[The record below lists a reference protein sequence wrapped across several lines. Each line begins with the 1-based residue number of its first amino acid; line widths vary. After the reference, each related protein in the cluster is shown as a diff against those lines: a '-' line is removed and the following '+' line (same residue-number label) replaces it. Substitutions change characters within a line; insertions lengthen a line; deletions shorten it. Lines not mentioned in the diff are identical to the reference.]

1 MKVLIDT
8 NVMIDAI
15 TKRDGAS
22 SFSAD
27 VIAMCSSNR
36 ITGFAAPH
44 SFSNMYYILRKEYSD
59 KNRRI
64 IINEYCKILDVVSMN
79 EDVINAALNNNNITD
94 FEDAI
99 QYASAESVGA
109 DYIVTRNVKDYGR
122 SSIKALSPE
131 EFLRTTEKE
140 RAT

>member
-15 TKRDGAS
+15 TKRDDAS

-27 VIAMCSSNR
+27 VIALCSSNR

-59 KNRRI
+59 KNRRVI
-64 IINEYCKILDVVSMN
+64 IGEYSKILNVVSMN

-99 QYASAESVGA
+99 RYACAESVGA
-109 DYIVTRNVKDYGR
+109 DYIVTRNVKDYGI
-122 SSIKALSPE
+122 SPIKAITPE
-131 EFLRTTEKE
+131 KLMKLM
-140 RAT
+140 

>member
-15 TKRDGAS
+15 TKRDNAS

-27 VIAMCSSNR
+27 VIALCSSNR

-44 SFSNMYYILRKEYSD
+44 SFSNLYYILRKEYSD
-59 KNRRI
+59 KNRRVI
-64 IINEYCKILDVVSMN
+64 IGEYSKILNVVSMN

-99 QYASAESVGA
+99 RYACAESVGA

-122 SSIKALSPE
+122 SPIRAISPG
-131 EFLRTTEKE
+131 EFLKL
-140 RAT
+140 

>member
-27 VIAMCSSNR
+27 VIALCSSKM

-44 SFSNMYYILRKEYSD
+44 SFSNLYYILRKEYSD

-99 QYASAESVGA
+99 QYACAESVGA
-109 DYIVTRNVKDYGR
+109 DYIVTRNVKDYSR

>member
-15 TKRDGAS
+15 TKRDDSS

-27 VIAMCSSNR
+27 VIALCSSNR

-59 KNRRI
+59 KNRRVI
-64 IINEYCKILDVVSMN
+64 IGEYSKILNVVSMN

-99 QYASAESVGA
+99 RYACAESVGA

-122 SSIKALSPE
+122 SSIKAITPE
-131 EFLRTTEKE
+131 ELINLM
-140 RAT
+140 

>member
-15 TKRDGAS
+15 TKRDNAS

-27 VIAMCSSNR
+27 VIALCSSNR

-59 KNRRI
+59 KNRRVI
-64 IINEYCKILDVVSMN
+64 IREYSKILNVVSLN
-79 EDVINAALNNNNITD
+79 EDVINSALNNNNITD

-99 QYASAESVGA
+99 RYACAESVGA

-122 SSIKALSPE
+122 SSIKAITPE
-131 EFLRTTEKE
+131 ELINLM
-140 RAT
+140 

>member
-15 TKRDGAS
+15 TKRDDAS

-27 VIAMCSSNR
+27 VIALCSSNR
-36 ITGFAAPH
+36 ITVFAAPH

-59 KNRRI
+59 KNRRVI
-64 IINEYCKILDVVSMN
+64 IGEYSKILNVVSMN

-99 QYASAESVGA
+99 QYACAESVGA

-122 SSIKALSPE
+122 SSIKAITPE
-131 EFLRTTEKE
+131 ELINLM
-140 RAT
+140 

>member
-27 VIAMCSSNR
+27 VIALCSSKM

-64 IINEYCKILDVVSMN
+64 IINEYCKLLNIVSMN
-79 EDVINAALNNNNITD
+79 EDVINSALNNNNIKD

-99 QYASAESVGA
+99 QYACAESVGA

-122 SSIKALSPE
+122 PAIRAITPE
-131 EFLRTTEKE
+131 EFLTSVKQE
-140 RAT
+140 

>member
-15 TKRDGAS
+15 TKRDNAS

-27 VIAMCSSNR
+27 VIALCSSNR

-44 SFSNMYYILRKEYSD
+44 SFSNLYYILRKEYSD
-59 KNRRI
+59 KNRRVI
-64 IINEYCKILDVVSMN
+64 IGEYSKILNVVSMN
-79 EDVINAALNNNNITD
+79 EDVINSALNNNNITD

-99 QYASAESVGA
+99 RYACAESVGA

-122 SSIKALSPE
+122 SSIKAITPE
-131 EFLRTTEKE
+131 ELINLM
-140 RAT
+140 

>member
-15 TKRDGAS
+15 TKRDNAS
-22 SFSAD
+22 SISAD
-27 VIAMCSSNR
+27 VIALCSSNR

-59 KNRRI
+59 KNRRVI
-64 IINEYCKILDVVSMN
+64 IGEYSKILNVVILN
-79 EDVINAALNNNNITD
+79 EDVINSALNNNNITD

-99 QYASAESVGA
+99 RYACAESVGA

-122 SSIKALSPE
+122 SSIKAITPE
-131 EFLRTTEKE
+131 ELINLM
-140 RAT
+140 

>member
-15 TKRDGAS
+15 TKRDDAS

-27 VIAMCSSNR
+27 VIALCSSNR
-36 ITGFAAPH
+36 ITGFVASH

-59 KNRRI
+59 KNRRVI
-64 IINEYCKILDVVSMN
+64 IGEYCKILNVVSMN

-99 QYASAESVGA
+99 QYACAESVGA

-122 SSIKALSPE
+122 SSIKAITPE
-131 EFLRTTEKE
+131 KFLETVNKSL
-140 RAT
+140 

>member
-27 VIAMCSSNR
+27 VIALCSSNR

-44 SFSNMYYILRKEYSD
+44 SFSNLYYILRKEYSD

-64 IINEYCKILDVVSMN
+64 IINEYCKLLNIVSMN
-79 EDVINAALNNNNITD
+79 EDVINSALNNNNIKD

-99 QYASAESVGA
+99 QYACAESVGA

-122 SSIKALSPE
+122 PAIRTITPE
-131 EFLRTTEKE
+131 EFLTFVKQE
-140 RAT
+140 

>member
-15 TKRDGAS
+15 TKRDNAS

-27 VIAMCSSNR
+27 VIALCSSNR

-59 KNRRI
+59 KNRRVI
-64 IINEYCKILDVVSMN
+64 IGEYSKILNVVSMN

-99 QYASAESVGA
+99 RYACAESVGA

-122 SSIKALSPE
+122 SSIKAITPE
-131 EFLRTTEKE
+131 ELINLM
-140 RAT
+140 

>member
-15 TKRDGAS
+15 TKRDNAS

-27 VIAMCSSNR
+27 VIALCSSNR

-59 KNRRI
+59 KNRRVVI
-64 IINEYCKILDVVSMN
+64 GEYSKILNVVSMN

-99 QYASAESVGA
+99 QYACAESVGA

-122 SSIKALSPE
+122 SPIRAISPR
-131 EFLRTTEKE
+131 EFLKL
-140 RAT
+140 

>member
-15 TKRDGAS
+15 TKRDDAS

-27 VIAMCSSNR
+27 VIALCSSNR
-36 ITGFAAPH
+36 ITGFVASH

-59 KNRRI
+59 KNRRVI
-64 IINEYCKILDVVSMN
+64 IGEYCKILNVVSMN

-99 QYASAESVGA
+99 QYACAESVGA

-122 SSIKALSPE
+122 SPIRAISPG
-131 EFLRTTEKE
+131 EFLKL
-140 RAT
+140 

>member
-15 TKRDGAS
+15 TKRDDAS

-27 VIAMCSSNR
+27 VIALCSSNR

-59 KNRRI
+59 KNRRVI
-64 IINEYCKILDVVSMN
+64 IGEYSKILNVVSMN

-99 QYASAESVGA
+99 RYACAESVGA
-109 DYIVTRNVKDYGR
+109 DYIVIRNVKDYGR
-122 SSIKALSPE
+122 SSIKAITPE
-131 EFLRTTEKE
+131 ELINLM
-140 RAT
+140 

>member
-15 TKRDGAS
+15 TKRDNAS

-27 VIAMCSSNR
+27 VIAMCSSKK

-44 SFSNMYYILRKEYSD
+44 SFSNLYYILRKEYSD
-59 KNRRI
+59 KNRRVI
-64 IINEYCKILDVVSMN
+64 IGEYCKILNVVSMN
-79 EDVINAALNNNNITD
+79 EDVINSALNNNNITD

-99 QYASAESVGA
+99 QYACAESVGA

-122 SSIKALSPE
+122 SSIKAITPE
-131 EFLRTTEKE
+131 KLMKLM
-140 RAT
+140 

>member
-15 TKRDGAS
+15 TKRDDAS

-27 VIAMCSSNR
+27 VIALCSSNR

-59 KNRRI
+59 KNRRVI
-64 IINEYCKILDVVSMN
+64 IGEYSKILNVVSMN

-99 QYASAESVGA
+99 QYACAESVGA
-109 DYIVTRNVKDYGR
+109 DYLVTRNVKDYGR
-122 SSIKALSPE
+122 SSIKAITPE
-131 EFLRTTEKE
+131 ELINLM
-140 RAT
+140 

>member
-15 TKRDGAS
+15 TKRDNAS

-27 VIAMCSSNR
+27 VIALCSSNR

-44 SFSNMYYILRKEYSD
+44 SFSNLYYILRKEYSD
-59 KNRRI
+59 KNRRVI
-64 IINEYCKILDVVSMN
+64 IGEYSKILNVVSLN
-79 EDVINAALNNNNITD
+79 EDVINSALNNNNITD

-99 QYASAESVGA
+99 QYACAESVGA

-122 SSIKALSPE
+122 SSIKAITPE
-131 EFLRTTEKE
+131 ELINLM
-140 RAT
+140 

>member
-15 TKRDGAS
+15 TKRDDAS

-27 VIAMCSSNR
+27 VIALCSSNR

-44 SFSNMYYILRKEYSD
+44 SFSNLYYILRKEYSD
-59 KNRRI
+59 KNRRVI
-64 IINEYCKILDVVSMN
+64 IGEYSKILNVVSLN
-79 EDVINAALNNNNITD
+79 EDVINSALNNNNITD

-99 QYASAESVGA
+99 QYACAESVGA

-122 SSIKALSPE
+122 SSIKAITPE
-131 EFLRTTEKE
+131 ELINLM
-140 RAT
+140 

>member
-15 TKRDGAS
+15 TKRDNAS

-27 VIAMCSSNR
+27 VIALCSSNR

-44 SFSNMYYILRKEYSD
+44 SFSNLYYILRKEYSD
-59 KNRRI
+59 KNRRVI
-64 IINEYCKILDVVSMN
+64 IGEYSKILNVVSMN
-79 EDVINAALNNNNITD
+79 EDVIYAALNNNNITD

-99 QYASAESVGA
+99 QYACAESVGA

-122 SSIKALSPE
+122 SPIRAISPG
-131 EFLRTTEKE
+131 EFLKL
-140 RAT
+140 

>member
-15 TKRDGAS
+15 TKRDNAS

-27 VIAMCSSNR
+27 VIALCSSNR

-59 KNRRI
+59 KNRRVI
-64 IINEYCKILDVVSMN
+64 IGEYSKILNVVSMN

-99 QYASAESVGA
+99 QYACAESVGA

-122 SSIKALSPE
+122 SPIRAISPG
-131 EFLRTTEKE
+131 EFLKL
-140 RAT
+140 

>member
-15 TKRDGAS
+15 TKRDDAS

-27 VIAMCSSNR
+27 LIALCSSNR

-59 KNRRI
+59 KNRRVI
-64 IINEYCKILDVVSMN
+64 IGEYSKILNVVSMN

-99 QYASAESVGA
+99 QYACAESVGA

-122 SSIKALSPE
+122 SSIKAITPE
-131 EFLRTTEKE
+131 ELINLM
-140 RAT
+140 

>member
-8 NVMIDAI
+8 NVMTDAI
-15 TKRDGAS
+15 TKRDNAS

-27 VIAMCSSNR
+27 VIALCSSNR

-44 SFSNMYYILRKEYSD
+44 SFSNLYYILRKEYSD
-59 KNRRI
+59 KNRRVI
-64 IINEYCKILDVVSMN
+64 IGEYSKILNVVSLN
-79 EDVINAALNNNNITD
+79 EDVINSALNNNNITD

-99 QYASAESVGA
+99 QYACAESVGA

-122 SSIKALSPE
+122 SSIKAITPE
-131 EFLRTTEKE
+131 ELINLM
-140 RAT
+140 